1 MSVANVNN
9 DGWKDIFV
17 ANGIYKDLT
26 NLWTFIQYMSSPE
39 FNQMTANRNIDFKE
53 FINLILSQ
61 SVPNYAFSN
70 NGNLTFTNKAE
81 EWGLAQSSFS
91 NGSANGDLDNDGDL
105 DLW

>member
-1 MSVANVNN
+1 MSVATVNN

-26 NLWTFIQYMSSPE
+26 NGDFIQYMSSPE
-39 FNQMTANRNIDFKE
+39 FNQMTANRNIDFKD

-61 SVPNYAFSN
+61 SVPNNAFSN

-81 EWGLAQSSFS
+81 EWGLDDQVIQT
-91 NGSANGDLDNDGDL
+91 DRPMVDL
-105 DLW
+105 DLVVNNC